1 MIPPSPEAP
10 ILLFDGVCSLCN
22 GAVNFVID
30 RDPAGKVRFGA
41 LQSEAGQQLLS
52 QAHLPPAYLDS
63 LVLFEGEHV
72 YTGARGAIRLAWHL
86 GGAWKAFWLL
96 RVLPSWMLEPLYG
109 FVARHR
115 YRWFGQLEA
124 CRMPTPELRS
134 RFI

>member
-1 MIPPSPEAP
+1 M
-10 ILLFDGVCSLCN
+10 
-22 GAVNFVID
+22 ID

-41 LQSEAGQQLLS
+41 LQSVAGQRLLRE
-52 QAHLPPAYLDS
+52 AKLPDAYLDS
-63 LVLFEGEHV
+63 LVLFEGDRV

-86 GGAWKAFWLL
+86 GGVWKAFWLL